1 MIRTAEQWSLFVNY
15 SKDLTSSLEEIKQ
28 SKSHCDQ
35 QKQIE
40 YLLTKA
46 LKSMFNKDYERSAV
60 IAWYILS
67 EIDHESNEA
76 KDILKQTY
84 RMVSIK

>member
-1 MIRTAEQWSLFVNY
+1 MISTVEQWSSFLDH
-15 SKDLTSSLEEIKQ
+15 SKAMTGTLEEIQ
-28 SKSHCDQ
+28 TSGLIDDDQ
-35 QKQIE
+35 KKVE

-46 LKSMFNKDYERSAV
+46 LKHMFNKDYQRSAV

-67 EIDHESNEA
+67 EIDHESSEA

-84 RMVSIK
+84 RMISVN